1 MAKKKKRQKG
11 KVKQLAHKFSSQP
24 VLLALSTNQ
33 TKFSSQPVLLAFSA
47 NQTKFSFRNF
57 LFQQQEAPAR
67 NVAVFDME
75 PGELA
80 SCPGTYWFEVEDLQ
94 KTTKLICIFC
104 QKEVENC

>member
-11 KVKQLAHKFSSQP
+11 KVKQLAHKFSSQL
-24 VLLALSTNQ
+24 VSLAVSANL
-33 TKFSSQPVLLAFSA
+33 TKFSLH
-47 NQTKFSFRNF
+47 KF

-67 NVAVFDME
+67 NVTVFDME
-75 PGELA
+75 PGEQA